1 MSAKPTALE
10 GLARRLEY
18 VAQQAHS
25 DAAAASA
32 EVRGFSIAREKID
45 ATMRDHPDTFACIIV
60 ELDAIGDRLR
70 GTMEAANDR
79 AMKALNEWS
88 AALSAASS
96 ATIAALR
103 D

>member
-1 MSAKPTALE
+1 MIAKPTALE
-10 GLARRLEY
+10 ALARRLEY

-25 DAAAASA
+25 DAIAASA
-32 EVRGFSIAREKID
+32 EVRGFSIAREKIGS
-45 ATMRDHPDTFACIIV
+45 TMCDHLDTFAGIIA
-60 ELDAIGDRLR
+60 ELDAIEDRLR
-70 GTMEAANDR
+70 STMEAANNR

-88 AALSAASS
+88 AALSVAYS